1 VHIDLATMLNKKIYI
16 FKNLCEVFYFVK
28 DATFYHNLKIVYF
41 NGQIMKKL
49 KNFCDNF
56 LFQ

>member
-1 VHIDLATMLNKKIYI
+1 MLNKKIYI